1 MARYNSLRNLKMKED
16 EGIAELVRDSV
27 IAGPAAA
34 EDPWAETVLFSTH
47 DGGELFKESDN

>member
-1 MARYNSLRNLKMKED
+1 MKED

-27 IAGPAAA
+27 IAVPAAA